1 MSVAEP
7 RHFGRSRFEGPAPG
21 LGSDLNETRW
31 DVKTNLKWFK
41 VGVGAKKPE
50 PVKNGPASQHCRQL
64 H

>member
-21 LGSDLNETRW
+21 LGSDLDETRW
-31 DVKTNLKWFK
+31 DVTTNLKWFK
-41 VGVGAKKPE
+41 VGVGAKKPRAGQ
-50 PVKNGPASQHCRQL
+50 KRCRQL